1 MATLDIGGVKVQVG
15 DEFLNMSPEMQQ
27 ATVEE
32 IAASISPMLPDGR
45 SKRSAREAD
54 PTREQKQAAYGEMAR
69 GIRDRMGPV
78 AATADTIGRGL
89 ARAFPFMDDLAAGLD
104 TVTGVGRGDSYE
116 DNLDRQRAMNQADD
130 TARPVASYGSQIA
143 GALALPTFGATGLK
157 GGAALGAGYGAA
169 YGAGQGDGLE
179 DRVSRAATGAAV
191 GAPLGAVAGG
201 IAARFGTKPPPGPD
215 GGDVVAAAE
224 RMGVELPRYA
234 ATESKAV
241 QAMAQAGKQSPFG
254 GPAIERAAENFIE
267 GTKSAVERTASK
279 AAGGGPVE
287 RSVVGGAARSAIQ
300 DAIDKGDE
308 ATSAA
313 YSSVR
318 KAVDQTMPVNVSD
331 ILTPALTRIQ
341 AVRAAAG
348 ETSPLGGELARVVEL
363 AGRPGVTFDGLQRAR
378 SQLGKAIKWDQRNGG
393 MATGDLKQA
402 YGAMTQALET
412 TVQAT
417 AKGKPQQA
425 LALFKAA
432 DNRFARTMATNK
444 EMSTVLR
451 GSDEAVVDKI
461 LTLASEKGGANAQ
474 RLAMLKREM
483 GEEAFGQVSGLAIQ
497 RMGLNQ
503 AGEFT
508 GDMFVRNFGRISEN
522 GKSLLFG
529 PKGSEVRSAVE
540 DLAQITARMKE
551 VEKYANRS
559 NTGRAT
565 VGTAAVGGLMVDPM
579 TTLATVFGAEIAA
592 RIVSQPATAKAAA
605 RWAKVYE
612 TAVTKPTASTAKV
625 LNQQSGRLG
634 AVISSEFALPT
645 AANDLAQG
653 LTGSSRAAADDER
666 AAP

>member
-1 MATLDIGGVKVQVG
+1 VI
-15 DEFLNMSPEMQQ
+15 E
-27 ATVEE
+27 VE
-32 IAASISPMLPDGR
+32 LPDGR
-45 SKRSAREAD
+45 VLEIDATSPEQAAQAARLFMQREQPLPDGRASRAQREAD

-89 ARAFPFMDDLAAGLD
+89 ARAFPFMDDVAAGLD

-143 GALALPTFGATGLK
+143 GSLALPTFGATGLK

-191 GAPLGAVAGG
+191 GGPLGAVAGG
-201 IAARFGTKPPPGPD
+201 IAARFGAKPAAGAE

-224 RMGVELPRYA
+224 RMGIELPRYA

-300 DAIDKGDE
+300 EAIDKGDE
-308 ATSAA
+308 ASSAA

-348 ETSPLGGELARVVEL
+348 ETSELGGHLGSVVEL

-378 SQLGKAIKWDQRNGG
+378 SQLGRAIQWDKRNGG
-393 MATGDLKQA
+393 MAAGDLKQA

-432 DNRFARTMATNK
+432 DNRFAKTMATNK

-522 GKSLLFG
+522 GKALLFG

-551 VEKYANRS
+551 VQKYANHS
-559 NTGRAT
+559 NTGRSLAT
-565 VGTAAVGGLMVDPM
+565 GFFGAGAFADPISAMTAAVGASVAG
-579 TTLATVFGAEIAA
+579 
-592 RIVSQPATAKAAA
+592 RIVSKPATAKAAA
-605 RWAKVYE
+605 RWAKTYE
-612 TAVTKPTASTAKV
+612 TAVRKPTASSAKV
-625 LNQQSGRLG
+625 FEQQSGRFG
-634 AVISSEFALPT
+634 AIISSEFGLPT
-645 AANDLAQG
+645 AANDLGQALYG
-653 LTGSSRAAADDER
+653 NVRAAAGEEQ
-666 AAP
+666 